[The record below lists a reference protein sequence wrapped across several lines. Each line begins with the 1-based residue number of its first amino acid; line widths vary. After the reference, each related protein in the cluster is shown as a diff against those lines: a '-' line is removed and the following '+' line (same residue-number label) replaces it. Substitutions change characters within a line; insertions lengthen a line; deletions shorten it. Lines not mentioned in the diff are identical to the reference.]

1 MQCQAKMIQIRL
13 WGDQPMASRIITIG
27 EEKHQEALVSGL
39 EGGLDDPSGRDK
51 AARLIQVR

>member
-1 MQCQAKMIQIRL
+1 MSGQDDPNTALGRSAN
-13 WGDQPMASRIITIG
+13 DASRIITIG
-27 EEKHQEALVSGL
+27 EEKHQKTLVSGL